1 MTPTLMRLRG
11 ATRETSERRP
21 RLGQWAR
28 RRARSVSGERG
39 RGAAVFG
46 VRHPVAVRGLSG
58 HLLGLDYAGAQAAA
72 RFMALKHSPDLFDKL
87 RFMEAEARRL
97 VNSDA

>member
-1 MTPTLMRLRG
+1 MFPENADAARLFLACG
-11 ATRETSERRP
+11 T
-21 RLGQWAR
+21 QWRFTA
-28 RRARSVSGERG
+28 
-39 RGAAVFG
+39 
-46 VRHPVAVRGLSG
+46 LSG

>member
-1 MTPTLMRLRG
+1 MTPALMRLRG

-28 RRARSVSGERG
+28 R
-39 RGAAVFG
+39 
-46 VRHPVAVRGLSG
+46 
-58 HLLGLDYAGAQAAA
+58 
-72 RFMALKHSPDLFDKL
+72 
-87 RFMEAEARRL
+87 L